1 MATAKVSKAPK
12 ENVAQRLKRYKQ
24 EKKAAKIEENKKT
37 MSKSTA
43 TSRRAALSTLK
54 SNAASATT
62 LSALKEKL
70 DAAKRDEVE
79 HLKKVARER
88 GEESDT
94 RKVTAAASRSL
105 SRTKT
110 SSQIPPKAKYSLSN
124 DTKTN
129 FCDVHHINGL
139 NKSNRGSSSNSSGDG
154 SSDNR
159 ENSAHAKEAIEEYE
173 QKRTERLRALIEILE
188 RSDHA
193 LCDSGQNSEENNMA
207 NVYPLVHLID
217 ELRQPQL
224 RSSLGDFASYWIVLS
239 KLLDRS
245 NSNCNDSKNILNEGQ
260 DHLQA
265 LAASS
270 SPLDSRAKSDIL
282 LELDAL
288 QAHAQA
294 LKKRNVVE
302 MPPPPPRIPSQG
314 TKDTNVS
321 SGLLF
326 STNTRHPKQPPRAHT
341 PRPAKRA
348 HSSREDSEGS
358 AASAQK
364 DQSEGENS
372 RSNAAS
378 MYESSDGCSTETSS
392 SGKRRRRA
400 VQFELA
406 SSPFAASDKQ
416 AAIPSGEATTPSRKS
431 LRLSI
436 KRDGTPRYG

>member
-139 NKSNRGSSSNSSGDG
+139 NK
-154 SSDNR
+154 
-159 ENSAHAKEAIEEYE
+159 H
-173 QKRTERLRALIEILE
+173 Q
-188 RSDHA
+188 
-193 LCDSGQNSEENNMA
+193 
-207 NVYPLVHLID
+207 
-217 ELRQPQL
+217 
-224 RSSLGDFASYWIVLS
+224 
-239 KLLDRS
+239 
-245 NSNCNDSKNILNEGQ
+245 
-260 DHLQA
+260 
-265 LAASS
+265 
-270 SPLDSRAKSDIL
+270 
-282 LELDAL
+282 
-288 QAHAQA
+288 
-294 LKKRNVVE
+294 
-302 MPPPPPRIPSQG
+302 
-314 TKDTNVS
+314 
-321 SGLLF
+321 LF
-326 STNTRHPKQPPRAHT
+326 S
-341 PRPAKRA
+341 
-348 HSSREDSEGS
+348 
-358 AASAQK
+358 
-364 DQSEGENS
+364 
-372 RSNAAS
+372 
-378 MYESSDGCSTETSS
+378 
-392 SGKRRRRA
+392 
-400 VQFELA
+400 L
-406 SSPFAASDKQ
+406 
-416 AAIPSGEATTPSRKS
+416 
-431 LRLSI
+431 
-436 KRDGTPRYG
+436 